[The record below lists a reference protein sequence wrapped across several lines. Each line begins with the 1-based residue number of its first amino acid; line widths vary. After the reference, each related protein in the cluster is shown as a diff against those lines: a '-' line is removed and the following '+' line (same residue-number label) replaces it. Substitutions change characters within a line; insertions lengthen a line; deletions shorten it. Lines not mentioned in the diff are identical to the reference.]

1 VLESSG
7 WDRSLK
13 REKIEAAGGFKKKP
27 QTGLFFYIKK

>member
-13 REKIEAAGGFKKKP
+13 REKIEAAGGFKKK
-27 QTGLFFYIKK
+27 TTDWSFFYIKK